1 MTVKIA
7 HVQVYTSNTYK
18 EAILVHI
25 LEIEDYT
32 FILSDGSCIASH
44 KGYPILP
51 SYKYVNDERVIMKL
65 ND

>member
-7 HVQVYTSNTYK
+7 HVQVYTSNGYK
-18 EAILVHI
+18 EAVLVHI
-25 LEIEDYT
+25 LEIDDYT
-32 FILSDGSCIASH
+32 FILSNGGCIASH

-51 SYKYVNDERVIMKL
+51 HYKYVDDKITMKL

>member
-1 MTVKIA
+1 MTIKIS
-7 HVQVYTSNTYK
+7 HVQVYASNTYK

-32 FILSDGSCIASH
+32 FILSNGGCIASH

-51 SYKYVNDERVIMKL
+51 PYKYVNNESVIMKL

>member
-1 MTVKIA
+1 MTVEIA
-7 HVQVYTSNTYK
+7 HVQVYTSNAYK

-25 LEIEDYT
+25 LEIDDYI
-32 FILSDGSCIASH
+32 FILSNGGCIASH

-51 SYKYVNDERVIMKL
+51 PYKYVDDKIVTMKL